1 MENQGRSWKSCG
13 TDLLSSGKDWIL
25 EQILP
30 AVGHVWRG
38 KVKGKHR
45 KDVVGLLGGAWWAP
59 YWSDWAFEDEAHPG
73 KFLSLWCGSFMLLVQ
88 EGESLKH

>member
-1 MENQGRSWKSCG
+1 M
-13 TDLLSSGKDWIL
+13 
-25 EQILP
+25 
-30 AVGHVWRG
+30 
-38 KVKGKHR
+38 KGKHR